1 MDVAAVADVG
11 NTRVKWGRF
20 SAGGILDS
28 AALPPDDPDA
38 WARQLASWGLAAD
51 AAWAVAGVH
60 PARRD
65 RLADWLRLRGARVA
79 LIADA
84 RQLPLVVKLEH
95 PDRVGIDRLLDA
107 VAANVRR
114 PAAVGAVVVGAGSAV
129 TVNWIDEAGA
139 FRGGAIFP
147 GLRLMA
153 QALHDYTAL
162 LPLVEPPREV
172 PLFPGLSTAAAIEAG
187 VFWATAGGVLSLVRH
202 LNSVLSPAPAVFLTG
217 GDAPLLHRAMD
228 RETVL
233 WPSMTLE
240 GIRLTAAALP

>member
-11 NTRVKWGRF
+11 NTRVKWGRC
-20 SAGGILDS
+20 SPGGILDS

-38 WARQLASWGLAAD
+38 WARQLAAWGLAAGS
-51 AAWAVAGVH
+51 AWAVAGVH
-60 PARRD
+60 PARRE
-65 RLADWLRLRGARVA
+65 RLTDWLRGQGALVT
-79 LIADA
+79 LIDDA
-84 RQLPLVVKLEH
+84 RRLPLVVRLEH

-107 VAANVRR
+107 VAANARR
-114 PAAVGAVVVGAGSAV
+114 PAGAGAVVIGAGSAV
-129 TVNWIDEAGA
+129 TVNWLDESGA

-147 GLRLMA
+147 GPRLMA
-153 QALHDYTAL
+153 RALHDYTAL
-162 LPLVEPPREV
+162 LPLVGPPREV
-172 PLFPGLSTAAAIEAG
+172 PPFPGLSTAAAIEAG

-240 GIRLTAAALP
+240 GIRLAAAALP